1 MASTTLLLYYALR
14 PLPDPHAVA
23 LWQRELAARC
33 RLWGSVVV
41 APHGLVVDLGGAP
54 EGLQTYVRAVREHPA
69 FADLDLQLVQGQGEP
84 RPRLCVT
91 VRDELVD
98 FGALH
103 QLRVERRGLVGA
115 GERIGPHGLHELV
128 ATRGEEVVLLDGRHR
143 YEAEVGRFAG
153 ARLPD
158 ADTAREVLA
167 RLDAGTYDGLR
178 DRPVVTY
185 CTSGLRAELL
195 SALLRNRGF
204 GEVYRLDG
212 GILAYGRTFAD
223 DGLWEGALYVLQE
236 RVRVTFSDHPAV
248 LGSCETCGAP
258 TYAHRDCVAPLCRG
272 WALLCNACADFSLCA
287 AHRN

>member
-1 MASTTLLLYYALR
+1 
-14 PLPDPHAVA
+14 
-23 LWQRELAARC
+23 
-33 RLWGSVVV
+33 
-41 APHGLVVDLGGAP
+41 
-54 EGLQTYVRAVREHPA
+54 
-69 FADLDLQLVQGQGEP
+69 
-84 RPRLCVT
+84 
-91 VRDELVD
+91 VRDELVGYGVPD
-98 FGALH
+98 E
-103 QLRVERRGLVGA
+103 LRVERNGLVGA
-115 GERIGPHGLHELV
+115 GERLGPRGLHELV
-128 ATRGEEVVLLDGRHR
+128 ATRGDEVVLLDGRHR
-143 YEAEVGRFAG
+143 HEAEVGRFTG

-158 ADTAREVLA
+158 AGHARDVLA
-167 RLDAGTYDGLR
+167 RLDAGGFDHLR

-204 GEVYRLDG
+204 AEVYRLEG

-223 DGLWEGALYVLQE
+223 DGLWEGALYVLQD

-272 WALLCNACADFSLCA
+272 WALLCNACADFALCG